1 LNQADGTVA
10 AEAEDDATTGLLV
23 AVGELGD
30 ALALRI
36 RAELNA
42 ATGYAAAS
50 RALSTRRAYATDW
63 RAFTAWCDARS
74 KPPLPSDPHVVAV
87 FLASEAARGC
97 APMTIGRRLAAIG
110 YVHRQHGMQPP
121 QQREGAAAILEVVAG
136 IRRSHGKPPARK
148 SAADADVLRDVLRA
162 MTGDDIRSVRDRAL
176 LAFGMAGAFRRSE
189 LVALQLAQ
197 ITREARG
204 LRVQFGRTKTD
215 QDGAGQVIAIPDGR
229 RIRPVQRLDEW
240 LDRAGITEGFVFR
253 NLKAGAATDQPMSDR
268 AVARVVQARVE
279 AAGYDPRLF
288 GGHSLRA
295 GFITSGARAGASIFK
310 LKEVSG
316 HKSTDVLAGYV
327 RDAQIF
333 EGHAGEGFL

>member
-1 LNQADGTVA
+1 MDEAPA
-10 AEAEDDATTGLLV
+10 EEAEDDAAAGLPVTV
-23 AVGELGD
+23 AEPSD

-36 RAELNA
+36 RAELDA
-42 ATGYAAAS
+42 ATGYAVAS

-74 KPPLPSDPHVVAV
+74 KPPLPADPHVVAV

-110 YVHRQHGMQPP
+110 YAHRQHSMLPP

-148 SAADADVLRDVLRA
+148 QAADADVMRDVLRE
-162 MTGDDIRSVRDRAL
+162 MTVDDIRSVRDRAL

-189 LVALQLAQ
+189 LVALQVYQ
-197 ITREARG
+197 ITREPRG

-229 RIRPVQRLDEW
+229 RIRPVQLLDEW
-240 LDRAGITEGFVFR
+240 LGRAGITEGFVFR
-253 NLKAGAATDQPMSDR
+253 RLKAGAATDKPMSDR

-279 AAGYDPRLF
+279 AAGYDPGLF
-288 GGHSLRA
+288 AGHSLRA

-310 LKEVSG
+310 LKEVSR